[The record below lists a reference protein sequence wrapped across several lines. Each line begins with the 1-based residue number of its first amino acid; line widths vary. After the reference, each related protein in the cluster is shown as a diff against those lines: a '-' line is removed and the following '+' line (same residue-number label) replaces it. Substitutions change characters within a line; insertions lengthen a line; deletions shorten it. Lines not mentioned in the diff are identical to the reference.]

1 MTQTNDYNDSDEIII
16 SYDDDD
22 NYYHFI
28 KSSQVL
34 WYIGQ
39 LKPLSATM
47 VLYWL
52 ESIKN
57 HSST

>member
-1 MTQTNDYNDSDEIII
+1 MMQTNDYNDSDEIII
-16 SYDDDD
+16 SYNDDD

-34 WYIGQ
+34 WDIDQ

-47 VLYWL
+47 VLY
-52 ESIKN
+52 
-57 HSST
+57 